1 MIRVSLKR
9 TLFVDYNGAILIRE
23 AFINM
28 LGHFLSILNLH
39 VDDSKYWGHSF
50 RIGTATSA
58 AAARIED
65 H

>member
-9 TLFVDYNGAILIRE
+9 TLFVDYTGAILIRE

-28 LGHFLSILNLH
+28 LRHFLSILNLH
-39 VDDSKYWGHSF
+39 VDDSKYC
-50 RIGTATSA
+50 GTATSA